1 MRGAVHCV
9 AIHLCALLSLGI
21 GAACSTTVDVVVDE
35 REDFSRY
42 RTWDFYSRAH
52 PKVDA
57 PYGDPRALD
66 ARVARLVE
74 QELQQRG
81 FERNASRPDFLVSY
95 HLALRRRVVVIEE
108 PAAPYLLSSHTSS
121 ASYWIEGTSR
131 NVSQV
136 HEDLRLAIGLSDGS
150 GRRRTWRGV
159 LLRTV
164 VDASVLPL
172 DDAVATL
179 LDRLPSPDPRDVTD
193 AVAAG
198 SR

>member
-9 AIHLCALLSLGI
+9 AIHLCTILSLGL
-21 GAACSTTVDVVVDE
+21 GTACSTTVNVVVDE

-42 RTWDFYSRAH
+42 RRWDFYSRAS

-57 PYGDPRALD
+57 PYADPRALD
-66 ARVARLVE
+66 ARVARLIE
-74 QELQQRG
+74 QELQERG
-81 FERNASRPDFLVSY
+81 FERSASPDFLVSY
-95 HLALRRRVVVIEE
+95 HLALRRRVVVFEE

-121 ASYWIEGTSR
+121 ASYWIEGASR
-131 NVSQV
+131 KVSQV